1 MSNKVVP
8 IIIPNVSVFE
18 TKDTPMYE
26 KPPSFSF
33 GISSAH
39 VFPQKIINIP
49 NSSTMETKDTPM
61 SEQPLSF
68 SAEVSSNLV
77 FPQKVSLNQ

>member
-18 TKDTPMYE
+18 TKDTSMSE
-26 KPPSFSF
+26 QPPSFSAE
-33 GISSAH
+33 ISSTL

-49 NSSTMETKDTPM
+49 NSSTMETKDTPI
-61 SEQPLSF
+61 SEQPPSF
-68 SAEVSSNLV
+68 SAEISSTLV
-77 FPQKVSLNQ
+77 FPQKV